1 MKNIIIKIPDNCE
14 LIKEDN
20 TTFKIITGRKPKTWE
35 EFCDTVPIIDEYYID
50 QFSEVSSINSGTR
63 SSIDDRILCATREE
77 AGAIV
82 ALIQLRRLKVE
93 WDKYKK
99 NICSKGIFKYYII
112 WDYGNSCLTIG
123 EGLSKHFLEF
133 NSRDS
138 ASEFITC
145 FSYLLE
151 KAKLFLH

>member
-1 MKNIIIKIPDNCE
+1 M
-14 LIKEDN
+14 
-20 TTFKIITGRKPKTWE
+20 
-35 EFCDTVPIIDEYYID
+35 
-50 QFSEVSSINSGTR
+50 
-63 SSIDDRILCATREE
+63 
-77 AGAIV
+77 
-82 ALIQLRRLKVE
+82 
-93 WDKYKK
+93 KK

-123 EGLSKHFLEF
+123 EGLSKHLLEF

-145 FSYLLE
+145 SSYLLE